1 MKMNRYKLLLTALLI
16 VIGCEK
22 LVVPDNTAPTV
33 VITYSADGTTL
44 TKTDTVRIDVAGTS
58 DIIKLIFWML
68 FN

>member
-16 VIGCEK
+16 VIGYEK
-22 LVVPDNTAPTV
+22 LVVPNTTAPTV
-33 VITYSADGTTL
+33 VIKYPADGTTL
-44 TKTDTVRIDVAGTS
+44 TKTDTVRVDVADAS